1 MAGTDITQIGML
13 LGAVATLGTVI
24 GILWKQTVK
33 HFSDVNES
41 LDETKVM
48 LRECELD
55 RVRIW
60 QKLAENAV
68 QINDIRGTNG
78 R

>member
-1 MAGTDITQIGML
+1 MEGSDISQIGML

-24 GILWKQTVK
+24 GVLWKQTLS
-33 HFSDVNES
+33 HFGTVNES
-41 LDETKVM
+41 LDETKVK
-48 LRECELD
+48 LQDCEDD
-55 RVRIW
+55 RLRIW

-68 QINDIRGTNG
+68 QIEDIRGNDG

>member
-1 MAGTDITQIGML
+1 MGNTDITQVGML

-24 GILWKQTVK
+24 GILWKQTLK
-33 HFSDVNES
+33 HFGDVNES
-41 LDETKVM
+41 LDEAKIM
-48 LRECELD
+48 LRECETD
-55 RVRIW
+55 RIRIW

-68 QINDIRGTNG
+68 QIEDMRGSDD

>member
-1 MAGTDITQIGML
+1 MEGSDISQIGML

-24 GILWKQTVK
+24 GVLWKQTLS
-33 HFSDVNES
+33 HFGAVNES
-41 LDETKVM
+41 LDETKVK
-48 LRECELD
+48 LQDCEDD
-55 RVRIW
+55 RLRIW

-68 QINDIRGTNG
+68 QIEDIRGNDG